1 MLTRYCRR
9 VAEME
14 QKLDGIFAMLL
25 ANNQK
30 TLGKEMNLLD
40 VLYPTPSAAGDLT
53 DSVIVPQPRNVMSNF
68 QPLTLMT
75 PLSSSRLNFDESQD
89 AIGKG
94 IITYDKAEALLRD
107 YGTHAPNFPFIV
119 FSPTVSL
126 DSLRREKPF
135 LLLAI
140 LTMAST
146 SNQTLQD
153 LLEAD
158 LRETLG
164 RKVIFNGEKS
174 LDLLQGLLIYLAWY
188 VLWSN

>member
-1 MLTRYCRR
+1 MLSARNC
-9 VAEME
+9 
-14 QKLDGIFAMLL
+14 
-25 ANNQK
+25 NP
-30 TLGKEMNLLD
+30 LGKDMKSPNAS
-40 VLYPTPSAAGDLT
+40 YPTPSAASDPT
-53 DSVIVPQPRNVMSNF
+53 EPFIVPQPRNIPSNV
-68 QPLTLMT
+68 QPLTSMT
-75 PLSSSRLNFDESQD
+75 PLSSPWLKFDESQD

-94 IITYDKAEALLRD
+94 IITYDKAEALLRG

-126 DSLRREKPF
+126 DFLRREKPF
-135 LLLAI
+135 LLLSI

-146 SNQTLQD
+146 SNQALQD
-153 LLEAD
+153 LLEAE

-188 VLWSN
+188 VLRSSEP